1 MSVGERGPCSQNSHC
16 LRPPKIVLVQLN
28 TFYNMLRLNT
38 KKNFLVEIFSI
49 LLLPGRLYGFF
60 LSLLV
65 YQEGVL
71 YPQMDVNLVLQR
83 IKLLH
88 SF

>member
-16 LRPPKIVLVQLN
+16 LKPPKICLIDIN
-28 TFYNMLRLNT
+28 IFYNILHSNT
-38 KKNFLVEIFSI
+38 NEFFVLLEMFSV
-49 LLLPGRLYGFF
+49 LLLPGHLYGFF

-71 YPQMDVNLVLQR
+71 YPQMDVN
-83 IKLLH
+83 
-88 SF
+88 